1 MDLGV
6 LSLLK
11 WSALAGLTL
20 LSYFKAQQIA
30 HSHQRPRITPN
41 DPNITPLTAGPPPT
55 QLKKPLSHSNQE
67 GLITYSQFVSMQKQ
81 I

>member
-30 HSHQRPRITPN
+30 HSHHRPKITPN
-41 DPNITPLTAGPPPT
+41 EPIITPL
-55 QLKKPLSHSNQE
+55 LSEKLPAQ
-67 GLITYSQFVSMQKQ
+67 
-81 I
+81 